1 MGPLGPGV
9 HKVLFEPSKCLQ
21 WVSGLILKVILLFL
35 LCCWDS
41 SFVLGRGASFFSGI
55 QHSCVDDCSGA
66 SSNLGILI
74 GEDECVSFY
83 SAIFKRFFELRCM
96 FLFEL

>member
-21 WVSGLILKVILLFL
+21 WVSGLILNVILLFL
-35 LCCWDS
+35 LCCWDFL
-41 SFVLGRGASFFSGI
+41 FVLGHEASFFSGI

-66 SSNLGILI
+66 SCNLGILI
-74 GEDECVSFY
+74 GEDERVSFY
-83 SAIFKRFFELRCM
+83 PAILRG
-96 FLFEL
+96 FLN